1 MTDYPVGPTQLNQSQ
16 RVVIHAKAMRFEVS
30 FRGDAPDANA
40 ETAKRRVP
48 ITGYSLFAE
57 MMLKM
62 RSFSTYEAIYEWV
75 IPIACAQKLHTW
87 DRYAARTFEE
97 NSQQSIG

>member
-1 MTDYPVGPTQLNQSQ
+1 M
-16 RVVIHAKAMRFEVS
+16 A
-30 FRGDAPDANA
+30 
-40 ETAKRRVP
+40 

-62 RSFSTYEAIYEWV
+62 RSFSIYEATYEWV

>member
-1 MTDYPVGPTQLNQSQ
+1 
-16 RVVIHAKAMRFEVS
+16 
-30 FRGDAPDANA
+30 
-40 ETAKRRVP
+40 
-48 ITGYSLFAE
+48 
-57 MMLKM
+57 MLKM